1 MTTLYSYITAISDY
15 TVSILPTLLI
25 SSTTRNASP
34 ETYSTALWYLPLHC
48 YKWKKKVIF
57 I

>member
-1 MTTLYSYITAISDY
+1 MTTLYSYIAAISDY

-48 YKWKKKVIF
+48 YK
-57 I
+57 